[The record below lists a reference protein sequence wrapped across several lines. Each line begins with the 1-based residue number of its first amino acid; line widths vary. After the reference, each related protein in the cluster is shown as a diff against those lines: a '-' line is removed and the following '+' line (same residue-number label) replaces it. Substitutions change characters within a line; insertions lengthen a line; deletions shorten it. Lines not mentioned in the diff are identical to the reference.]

1 MQRREFLGA
10 LGVGAVAAAP
20 LLVIEPGLDPTVV
33 VARVRASGAASIRIG
48 NAFND
53 YEPALYKSGWQRV
66 QHALRAEGL
75 GHVRMEW
82 AFRPTGELVP
92 FMDWHPG
99 AEARVVWRLA
109 EDLEDAS
116 ARSFLAEAAR
126 VPA

>member
-10 LGVGAVAAAP
+10 LGVGAFAAAP
-20 LLVIEPGLDPTVV
+20 LLVIEPGLDPAAV

-66 QHALRAEGL
+66 QLALRSEGL

-99 AEARVVWRLA
+99 VGSRVEWRLA
-109 EDLEDAS
+109 EAREDPS
-116 ARSFLAEAAR
+116 VRSFLAEASR
-126 VPA
+126 FPA

>member
-1 MQRREFLGA
+1 M
-10 LGVGAVAAAP
+10 GAVAAAP
-20 LLVIEPGLDPTVV
+20 LLVIEPGLDPAAV

-99 AEARVVWRLA
+99 AGSRADWKLAAAR
-109 EDLEDAS
+109 DDAS
-116 ARSFLAEAAR
+116 ARSFLAEAGRA
-126 VPA
+126 AGAAS

>member
-10 LGVGAVAAAP
+10 LGVGAFAAAP
-20 LLVIEPGLDPTVV
+20 LLTIEPALDPAEV
-33 VARVRASGAASIRIG
+33 VARVRATGASSIRIG

-53 YEPALYKSGWQRV
+53 YDPAMYKSAWKRTQT
-66 QHALRAEGL
+66 ALRAEGL

-82 AFRPTGELVP
+82 AFQPTGELVP